1 MRGTRGK
8 AIALL
13 GAVQLALFALVGAPA
28 RLAAQATQVAPEV
41 AALFPARPAGHVT
54 DAARILPAAAAGELE
69 TLARDLRTRTG
80 AEIAIVT
87 LPTLQDRDPAEVAL
101 AILRS
106 WGVGAKAEI
115 GDQTRNAGLVVLLV
129 PKPADGSGRG
139 KIRIEV
145 GNGLEGI
152 VTDLAAARVRDLMR
166 PQLAQGD
173 YGGGLLTGL
182 RALNEVITA
191 GFDPTAPKPKALA
204 RKRPSPLMLV
214 LVVLILLAVLTSL
227 GSALGRAA
235 TTAGSVGTVPRRR
248 GRRWDGGP
256 YWGGGG
262 FGGGFGGGGWGGGG
276 GGGGGFTF
284 GGGGGGSGGGAG
296 GDF

>member
-13 GAVQLALFALVGAPA
+13 GAVQLAWLVCLGGAA
-28 RLAAQATQVAPEV
+28 RLSAQVAPEV
-41 AALFPARPAGHVT
+41 RALFPAQPAGHLTDVARIVPA
-54 DAARILPAAAAGELE
+54 DAAGQLE
-69 TLARDLRTRTG
+69 SLARDLRARTG
-80 AEIAIVT
+80 AEVAIVT
-87 LPTLQDRDPAEVAL
+87 LPTLQERDPAEVAL
-101 AILRS
+101 GILRA

-115 GDQTRNAGLVVLLV
+115 GDQTRNAGLVILLV

-152 VTDLAAARVRDLMR
+152 VTDLAAARVRDQMR

-173 YGGGLLTGL
+173 YGGGLVTGL
-182 RALNEVITA
+182 TALNEVITA
-191 GFDPTAPKPKALA
+191 GLDPTKPKTVAA
-204 RKRPSPLMLV
+204 RKGPSPLMIL
-214 LVVLILLAVLTSL
+214 LIVLIIIAVLTSI
-227 GSALGRAA
+227 GPSMARA
-235 TTAGSVGTVPRRR
+235 GTVAGPISSMPRRR
-248 GRRWDGGP
+248 RRGWDSGP

-262 FGGGFGGGGWGGGG
+262 FGGGSGWGGGG